1 MRFHGASPTRSLIA
15 GLALAAGAGPL
26 AASASADAS
35 DALLIRVPGR
45 GSSARL
51 AAALQQELQRR
62 GTPPRVLEL
71 SRDAPADAARLSRE
85 TRDRPVLFAVGPEA
99 ADMAGR
105 AEGSSVVSMGV
116 PNPAQV
122 KTPGTYISI
131 YPRLEAV
138 LQVLAEDLGARKAG
152 LLFSPSQNREIGLAF
167 IRAGQAAG
175 VAIQPLPVGS
185 EGDLIRRLRSGLEGI
200 DVLLLPVDP
209 ILFERRSLEYVV
221 EETRKAGVPTVGF
234 LEGLERLG
242 ITITVAADP
251 AAVARAAVGAA
262 AEPVTVGK
270 KRMEVDD
277 WEILVSSTGAA
288 AVGLSS
294 EAIDALRRR

>member
-1 MRFHGASPTRSLIA
+1 MRFHGASPTRGLIA
-15 GLALAAGAGPL
+15 GLAVAAGTGALGVT
-26 AASASADAS
+26 ASA
-35 DALLIRVPGR
+35 DALLIRPAGR
-45 GSSARL
+45 GSYARL
-51 AAALQQELQRR
+51 AAALQQELQRQ
-62 GTPPRVLEL
+62 GGAPRVLEL

-85 TRDRPVLFAVGPEA
+85 TRDRPVLFAVGPDA
-99 ADMAGR
+99 ADIAGR
-105 AEGSSVVSMGV
+105 ADGAAGVVSLGV
-116 PNPAQV
+116 PNPAHV

-138 LQVLAEDLGARKAG
+138 LQALAEDLGIRRAG

-175 VAIQPLPVGS
+175 VSIQPLPVGS
-185 EGDLIRRLRSGLEGI
+185 DGDLIRRLRSGLEGL

-209 ILFERRSLEYVV
+209 ILFDRRSLEYVV

-242 ITITVAADP
+242 VTLTVAADP
-251 AAVARAAVGAA
+251 AAVARVAVAASAD
-262 AEPVTVGK
+262 PVTVGK
-270 KRMEVDD
+270 KRMEVDG
-277 WEILVSSTGAA
+277 WKILVSPAGGA

-294 EAIDALRRR
+294 DAIDALRSR